1 MKKKNY
7 ETAKPS
13 LEDYETA
20 KKILVNIDR
29 TERLYKEDIL
39 DIVAYFVKYKSIK
52 NYNNGDDDITSFSRC
67 LATAPWMG
75 QTDVNYYKNYLKFLI
90 DKNILKYDKL
100 KNIIYYGKFEEYKR
114 IEIKQLHEE
123 DNSFEKVYEY
133 IKKFVSNNAYIT
145 LKLSVFHA
153 RTIMDFSQGRG
164 QKLVE
169 LIEEYPNLFVQI
181 LCVGKY
187 SGKVGQKGAD
197 EEYLNN
203 VLNEGADEE
212 HLNDVLK
219 AGILKL
225 YELASKNRKQFKIR
239 IVRDNIVDI
248 SLRTTILLE
257 NDDITFCH
265 FKYWRPGYERAIYGN
280 TYEVD
285 PKSSLALQINQ
296 IFDEAFYRAIP
307 SRKNFGWLIYQAKR
321 LGKLASLIL
330 ILFALNTLRL
340 IIFNPIFMD
349 TDICLPD
356 ILREFGYIFCVV
368 VLERIINFIGRKYY
382 DKK

>member
-39 DIVAYFVKYKSIK
+39 DIVAYFIKYKSIK
-52 NYNNGDDDITSFSRC
+52 NYNNRDDDITSFSCC

-133 IKKFVSNNAYIT
+133 IKKFVSNNTCIT

-153 RTIMDFSQGRG
+153 KSFMSFLQGKG
-164 QKLVE
+164 QQLVE
-169 LIEEYPNLFVQI
+169 LLEEYPNLFVEI
-181 LCVGKY
+181 ICVGKY
-187 SGKVGQKGAD
+187 SGEIGKEGAD
-197 EEYLNN
+197 DEHLNN
-203 VLNEGADEE
+203 VLKDGM
-212 HLNDVLK
+212 
-219 AGILKL
+219 LKL